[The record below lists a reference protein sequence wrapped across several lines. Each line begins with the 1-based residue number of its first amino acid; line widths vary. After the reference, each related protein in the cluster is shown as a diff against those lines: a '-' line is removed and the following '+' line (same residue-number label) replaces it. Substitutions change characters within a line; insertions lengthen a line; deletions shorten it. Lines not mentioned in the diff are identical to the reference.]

1 VRPRRPAPQP
11 TCGVPATAAP
21 PPAPRHP
28 SPAARLLPPARR
40 LPRHLP
46 PAPRRYASRYTSSY
60 SWSRLGE
67 GGLPRLPTRACSP
80 QPATSTLPAV
90 TGSFPKYASLRQ
102 WWREDEAAKAVTGAA
117 AYLAGYLILRLLW
130 WGSEHGQDVATS
142 IYYLPVYLAASLLAA
157 HASRHPALGPATR
170 RGWRLLA
177 AASFC
182 IFINDVVSYFYYGLL
197 LHDEQTH
204 VWVDVVDLTAYPFW
218 VAGLLSFPVAPR
230 ARDER
235 AKFWFD
241 VATVLVGG
249 TMLTWY
255 VVLRAAALAASSS
268 GVDAI
273 LSTAFPVVDLVLLLA
288 AATILARSP
297 AEGSRRALQIFVFG
311 VVAQFVADLIY
322 GHMRL
327 IGDYHSGDVI
337 DTLWL
342 MAGLALAVAARVQ
355 EVVASR
361 GVARQRAEAEWRA
374 RVSLL
379 PYFSVVAGVGLLLY
393 VSRPVWNQPLGQI
406 IVGALI
412 LTALVVMRQ
421 ILAARDNVRLVS
433 ERMRQDARFRSL
445 VQNASDLITVVD
457 ASHHISYQSPS
468 ITRLFGHHPSEL
480 EGVAISELVHPDDTL
495 TVQLFL
501 HRTIADGGTLATM
514 NWRMWHRD
522 GSWRSV
528 ESIGMNLLSDSSV
541 RGIVLNTRDV
551 SERTALE
558 AELTHQAFHDP
569 LTGLANRALLSDRTE
584 HALTRARRSGQAPQA
599 LLFLDLDNFK
609 MVNDSLGHA
618 AGDSL
623 LVEAARRLLA
633 CVRASDTVAR
643 LGGDEFAVFIED
655 PADDVGCTQVAERV
669 IAAMGRPFAIGG
681 REVFVGASLGIATAR
696 DGDGAEGL
704 LRNADMA
711 MYLAKTRGKGRFERF
726 EPEMH
731 VTAIER
737 IELESDLRHAI
748 ENGHLVLHYQPIVI
762 LETGEITGVEALVR
776 WQHPRRGLLAPAQ
789 FIPLAEETGMILP
802 LGAWVLRE
810 ACQQGQ
816 RWRQQRGEAGP
827 LAVTVNVSGRQIQSP
842 QFIADVRRALDRSGL
857 MPHALILELTESVL
871 TTQTE
876 TVQATL
882 QALKAVGVR
891 LAIDDFGTGYSS
903 LSYLQRFPI
912 DILKIAKP
920 FIDDVVGHSA
930 SGAGSRRALAQAV
943 ITLGSTLS
951 VRTIAE
957 GIELPQQ
964 LQRLRELGCDLGQG
978 FHFSRPVPADQL
990 ETLLFGEDAGFAQP
1004 ATTAGRGRRSAAVEP
1019 L

>member
-1 VRPRRPAPQP
+1 MV
-11 TCGVPATAAP
+11 
-21 PPAPRHP
+21 
-28 SPAARLLPPARR
+28 
-40 LPRHLP
+40 
-46 PAPRRYASRYTSSY
+46 
-60 SWSRLGE
+60 
-67 GGLPRLPTRACSP
+67 
-80 QPATSTLPAV
+80 
-90 TGSFPKYASLRQ
+90 
-102 WWREDEAAKAVTGAA
+102 
-117 AYLAGYLILRLLW
+117 W
-130 WGSEHGQDVATS
+130 WGTGHAQDVATTL
-142 IYYLPVYLAASLLAA
+142 YYLPVYAVASVLSWR
-157 HASRHPALGPATR
+157 ASRHPALGPATR
-170 RGWRLLA
+170 RGWLLFA
-177 AASFC
+177 IASFC
-182 IFINDVVSYFYYGLL
+182 IFTNDSLGTYHELVLR
-197 LHDEQTH
+197 DESPH
-204 VWVDVVDLTAYPFW
+204 VWIDLFSLSAYPFW
-218 VAGLLSFPVAPR
+218 IGGLLAFPVAPR
-230 ARDER
+230 SRDER

-255 VVLRAAALAASSS
+255 LVLRPTAMAASSPWS
-268 GVDAI
+268 DRLMSV
-273 LSTAFPVVDLVLLLA
+273 AFPVSDLVLLLA
-288 AATILARSP
+288 AATILARAP
-297 AEGSRRALQIFVFG
+297 AEGSRRALQIA
-311 VVAQFVADLIY
+311 VVGIVGQFVADLVY
-322 GHMRL
+322 GHLRL
-327 IGDYHSGDVI
+327 VSDYHTGDII
-337 DTLWL
+337 DGLWL
-342 MAGLALAVAARVQ
+342 TAGLAFGVAARVQ
-355 EVVASR
+355 EVVATR
-361 GVARQRAEAEWRA
+361 GHARQRQEIAPRA
-374 RVSLL
+374 RVALL
-379 PYFSVVAGVGLLLY
+379 PYVSVVAGVGLLLY

-406 IVGALI
+406 IVGALA

-421 ILAARDNVRLVS
+421 IIAARDNVRLVK

-445 VQNASDLITVVD
+445 VQNALDLITVVD
-457 ASHHISYQSPS
+457 ASHRISYQSPS
-468 ITRLFGHHPSEL
+468 IARLFGHQPSEL
-480 EGVAISELVHPDDTL
+480 EGLALSELVHPDDASR
-495 TVQLFL
+495 VQLFL
-501 HRTIADGGTLATM
+501 HRTIAEGGTLATV

-528 ESIGMNLLSDSSV
+528 ESIGMNLLHDASV

-569 LTGLANRALLSDRTE
+569 LTGLANRALLRDRTG
-584 HALTRARRSGQAPQA
+584 HALSRSQRHGQAPQA

-633 CVRASDTVAR
+633 CVRSSDTAAR

-655 PADDVGCTQVAERV
+655 PADEAACTEVAERI
-669 IAAMGRPFAIGG
+669 IAALARPFSIGR

-696 DGDGAEGL
+696 DGDGADGL

-711 MYLAKTRGKGRFERF
+711 MYLAKTRGKGRYERF
-726 EPEMH
+726 APEMH

-748 ENGHLVLHYQPIVI
+748 ENGDLILHYQPIVM
-762 LETGEITGVEALVR
+762 LETGAITGVEALVR
-776 WQHPRRGLLAPAQ
+776 WHHPRRGLLAPGQ
-789 FIPLAEETGMILP
+789 FIGLAEETGMILP

-810 ACQQGQ
+810 ACKQAQ
-816 RWRQQRGEAGP
+816 RWRERRGPDDP

-842 QFIADVRRALDRSGL
+842 QFIADVRAALSESGL

-871 TTQTE
+871 TAHTE
-876 TVQATL
+876 TVQTTL
-882 QALKAVGVR
+882 HALKTVGVR

-920 FIDDVVGHSA
+920 FVDDVVVHA

-943 ITLGSTLS
+943 ITLGTTLS

-964 LQRLRELGCDLGQG
+964 LDRLRELGCDLGQG
-978 FHFSRPVPADQL
+978 FHFSRPVPASEL
-990 ETLLFGEDAGFAQP
+990 EARLFGPEPGFAVD
-1004 ATTAGRGRRSAAVEP
+1004 GRGTRARRSTAVEP